1 MTPKEIKE
9 LIKNIV
15 REFTGTGDSGGNS
28 GDGNNITSP
37 RVGGSFHTD
46 EDEIEDYMYKSIY
59 GGDGGHY
66 KKYTKTN
73 NFNSLNKQGMFELK
87 EFIKKTLKEQAFGS
101 ATLTT
106 QGTPRTGA
114 IAPTDEYPFSVRPK
128 RTATG
133 MMEFKQ
139 PKSFDPDTIN
149 LVRDMLSMAD
159 IHHNELV
166 GGYDE
171 VSSYLDKRSG
181 GTYIKFPHFNG
192 PQGRGAM
199 FGKETADKIDRSKA
213 AAKAAALKTYTQFKD
228 YIEDYEI
235 SDVSPGGVY
244 GNAYLFLIFNELAK
258 DYTAPK
264 GGTQSSQFETIE
276 EEEVHGKEIVITA
289 GGLKKSI
296 EFIGKHL
303 KNLPNYA
310 SSKLFNLFKVDNIKA
325 LISNFPY
332 NSEESKA
339 DLSKLKSLFKQ
350 MESEEAKNFGLEINK
365 LHTDMK
371 RKNLKEA
378 TCRQKSQELA
388 DSYSTEEL
396 QDRLDQI
403 FRDMEQEAEPEGG
416 PIADMYADEI
426 DAYEGAI
433 KIAKGGSDKPLT
445 YGQATGQEPLPDG
458 SYLDKDGNKTTVSP
472 NKDTFTKSSK
482 FDRLNEQVNPAEQ
495 KNFERGLKK
504 LQKNVLKYQLKWMEK
519 QRSAA
524 ISQSAIAGQEAGKG
538 FDEQI
543 KALQDQLS
551 AIDNPP
557 KEKQNENLNE
567 CDQCGGNCQGHKE
580 DHEGRMAKSQL
591 YKIYQYT
598 ERLMHML
605 PDNAQLPAWVQS
617 KFTQAAHSIGAAF
630 HYLDYQTMSYNDN
643 LMENLEYYKKKV
655 INESTLKKFFK
666 MFNDGRTNKDI
677 IKYYEGKGVS
687 VPEQFLN
694 KTRKQYENI
703 KKQKLEIEFSEQ
715 EAKDVINTTI
725 EVPDVQLFDLSD
737 EKKMSNRLYKEA
749 KIVKKFP
756 IPSEI
761 KDALVN
767 TLKMNPIKRFVN
779 NLKAVNSIP
788 PSYRVFLLNGKSF
801 DIIYEDYSLKVKIG
815 IDEYYLADLEEKNYA
830 VKHINRLLT
839 EPSIKKGGEESEDIP
854 STSTPP
860 STEEPADEEPTT

>member
-1 MTPKEIKE
+1 MENKTIQNFIENFILE
-9 LIKNIV
+9 Y
-15 REFTGTGDSGGNS
+15 TGTGGGGGNA

-37 RVGGSFHTD
+37 RPFPDDTT
-46 EDEIEDYMYKSIY
+46 EILSYTLKSIY

-66 KKYTKTN
+66 KGEPVTQNPNRVKMT
-73 NFNSLNKQGMFELK
+73 MFENLK
-87 EFIKKTLKEQAFGS
+87 NLIKKELKEQAYGS

-106 QGTPRTGA
+106 QGPPRTGA

-149 LVRDMLSMAD
+149 LVRDMLSIAD
-159 IHHNELV
+159 VHHNELV

-171 VSSYLDKRSG
+171 ISSFLDKRSG

-192 PQGRGAM
+192 PQGRGAL
-199 FGKETADKIDRSKA
+199 FGKETSDQIDSSKA
-213 AAKAAALKTYTQFKD
+213 KAKAAALKTYTQFKD

-235 SDVSPGGVY
+235 SDVSPAGVY

-258 DYTAPK
+258 DYTSPK
-264 GGTQSSQFETIE
+264 GGTISSQFETIE

-289 GGLKKSI
+289 SGLKKAI
-296 EFIGKHL
+296 EFMGKHL

-310 SSKLFNLFKVDNIKA
+310 SNRLFNLFKVDNIKA

-350 MESEEAKNFGLEINK
+350 MEPEEAKNFGLEINK

-426 DAYEGAI
+426 EAYEGAI

-482 FDRLNEQVNPAEQ
+482 FDRLKEQTVDPDQ
-495 KNFERGLKK
+495 KAYETGLKR
-504 LQKNVLKYQLKWMEK
+504 LQKGVIQFQLRYIEK
-519 QRSAA
+519 QKAKSLAQAA
-524 ISQSAIAGQEAGKG
+524 TASGDASKG
-538 FDEQI
+538 FNDQIEALKDQI
-543 KALQDQLS
+543 K

-557 KEKQNENLNE
+557 KQ
-567 CDQCGGNCQGHKE
+567 DQKE
-580 DHEGRMAKSQL
+580 SL
-591 YKIYQYT
+591 YREYIKLRT
-598 ERLMHML
+598 
-605 PDNAQLPAWVQS
+605 
-617 KFTQAAHSIGAAF
+617 HS
-630 HYLDYQTMSYNDN
+630 N
-643 LMENLEYYKKKV
+643 LMEYMDAHKRQPLMEGTV
-655 INESTLKKFFK
+655 KKFFK
-666 MFNDGRTNKDI
+666 MFTKGKTNEEIFKHYA
-677 IKYYEGKGVS
+677 KKGITI
-687 VPEQFLN
+687 PEQLLS
-694 KTRKQYENI
+694 KIRKQYENT
-703 KKQKLEIEFSEQ
+703 QKLKLELEFSEQ
-715 EAKDVINTTI
+715 EAKDIVFKPVI
-725 EVPDVQLFDLSD
+725 PQAQLFNMGDD
-737 EKKMSNRLYKEA
+737 DDKKMSTKIYQEKEL
-749 KIVKKFP
+749 KEHIQK
-756 IPSEI
+756 EI
-761 KDALVN
+761 TLLTEKQYEAPEELINLIKND
-767 TLKMNPIKRFVN
+767 LKMNPLIRFIDKF
-779 NLKAVNSIP
+779 KAANTIP
-788 PSYRVFLLNGKSF
+788 PSYRVFLLNGKTF
-801 DIIYEDYSLKVKIG
+801 DVYYETFSLMVKINEK
-815 IDEYYLADLEEKNYA
+815 EYYIGDLDERNYA
-830 VKHINRLLT
+830 IKHINRLLQ
-839 EPSIKKGGEESEDIP
+839 EPMTTPGTDGEGTGETGETGETTP
-854 STSTPP
+854 PPTPP
-860 STEEPADEEPTT
+860 STEEPAEDEA